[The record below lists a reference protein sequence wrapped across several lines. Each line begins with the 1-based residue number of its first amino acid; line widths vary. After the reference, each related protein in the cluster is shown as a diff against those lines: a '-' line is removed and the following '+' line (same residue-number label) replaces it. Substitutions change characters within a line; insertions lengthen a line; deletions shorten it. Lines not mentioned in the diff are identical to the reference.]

1 MLTVFTDIAKNLKIY
16 AFFVNSQLNSKF
28 GRNNEKSKI
37 YEELRQEIEEVFSVF
52 LKIQKYRFRI
62 YLQ

>member
-1 MLTVFTDIAKNLKIY
+1 MVIKILKIY
-16 AFFVNSQLNSKF
+16 AFFVNFQLNSKF

-37 YEELRQEIEEVFSVF
+37 YEGLRQEIEEVFSVF